1 MIVENL
7 QTTTDANQIDIIF
20 GIILF
25 VGVKVCGLLKFFG
38 FIGMELCGYLDC
50 CNTCIVQVC
59 KMIDYFVKTWN
70 PHEQ

>member
-25 VGVKVCGLLKFFG
+25 MGVKVGGLLKFFR

-50 CNTCIVQVC
+50 YNTRIVQVF

>member
-25 VGVKVCGLLKFFG
+25 VGVKVGGLSKFFG
-38 FIGMELCGYLDC
+38 FNSMEFRG
-50 CNTCIVQVC
+50 
-59 KMIDYFVKTWN
+59 
-70 PHEQ
+70 

>member
-25 VGVKVCGLLKFFG
+25 MGGQSLWIIKIFRVHWDGTLWLPGLLQY
-38 FIGMELCGYLDC
+38 MYSASL
-50 CNTCIVQVC
+50 
-59 KMIDYFVKTWN
+59 
-70 PHEQ
+70 